1 MTKPPKRD
9 VAASV
14 RQRLLDQSRA
24 SGQDF
29 QRLLVRYGIER
40 LLYRLSRTDARNR
53 FVLKGAM
60 LFAAWADAPFR
71 ATGDLDLLGF
81 GDDDVDAAHATF
93 ANLCDAEPGADLS
106 ADGLIFVADSVMVER
121 TREDEDYRG
130 LHVRLEARLKNTRIP
145 IQIDIGFGD
154 PVHPAPLDLDYPR
167 LLPDMPTAH
176 VRAYPPESVI
186 AEKFDAMVRFDAATT
201 RLKDHYDIWAISE
214 TFPFEAGTLIEAVRR
229 TLSGRARVIPGDW
242 PASLMPDFGE
252 RPDKLVQ
259 WRAFLNRSAPTLEP
273 PPFLE
278 LIDRLRLFLAPVF
291 QGLSK
296 DDMVKQLRWIPGQDW
311 IDRSAANHVF
321 QD

>member
-1 MTKPPKRD
+1 MTKPPQKRD
-9 VAASV
+9 MAASV

-53 FVLKGAM
+53 YVLKGAM

-81 GDDDVDAAHATF
+81 GNDDVDAARATF
-93 ANLCDAEPGADLS
+93 VALCDAGSDTAPP
-106 ADGLIFVADSVMVER
+106 ADGLIFMRDNVRVER

-130 LHVRLEARLKNTRIP
+130 LHVRLEARLKSTRIP
-145 IQIDIGFGD
+145 ILIDIGFGD

-167 LLPDMPTAH
+167 LLPDLPTAH
-176 VRAYPPESVI
+176 IRASPPESVV
-186 AEKFDAMVRFDAATT
+186 AEKFDAMVRFGADTT

-214 TFPFEAGTLIEAVRR
+214 TFPFEAGTLTEAVRR
-229 TLSGRARVIPGDW
+229 TLAGRARPAPADW
-242 PASLMPDFGE
+242 PAGLTPSFAE

-273 PPFLE
+273 PSFPE
-278 LIDRLRLFLAPVF
+278 LIERLRLFLGPILE
-291 QGLSK
+291 GLSAGGE
-296 DDMVKQLRWIPGQDW
+296 DGQIRWEPGHGWTDKG
-311 IDRSAANHVF
+311 I
-321 QD
+321 

>member
-1 MTKPPKRD
+1 MTKPVPKRD
-9 VAASV
+9 MAASV

-40 LLYRLSRTDARNR
+40 LLYRLSRTEARNR

-81 GDDDVDAAHATF
+81 GDDDVEAAHATF
-93 ANLCDAEPGADLS
+93 ANLCRADADAADS
-106 ADGLIFVADSVMVER
+106 IDGLTFIADSVKVER

-130 LHVRLEARLKNTRIP
+130 LNVRLEARLKNTRIP

-154 PVHPAPLDLDYPR
+154 PVHPAPLDLEYPR
-167 LLPDMPTAH
+167 LLPDLPPAQI
-176 VRAYPPESVI
+176 RAYPPESVV

-214 TFPFEAGTLIEAVRR
+214 TFPFDAETLIEAVRR
-229 TLSGRARVIPGDW
+229 TLDGRARAIPGDW
-242 PASLMPDFGE
+242 PTNLMPDFAE
-252 RPDKLVQ
+252 RPDKLAQ

-273 PPFLE
+273 PPFPE
-278 LIDRLRLFLAPVF
+278 LIERLRIFLNPVMR
-291 QGLSK
+291 GLLS
-296 DDMVKQLRWIPGQDW
+296 DNHFGSLHWIPGQGWTEQD
-311 IDRSAANHVF
+311 ID
-321 QD
+321 

>member
-1 MTKPPKRD
+1 MTKQPEKRD

-53 FVLKGAM
+53 FILKGAM

-71 ATGDLDLLGF
+71 ATGDLDLLGY
-81 GDDDVDAAHATF
+81 GDDDVDAARATF
-93 ANLCDAEPGADLS
+93 VGLCDADADSS
-106 ADGLIFVADSVMVER
+106 ADGLMFMADSVRVDR

-145 IQIDIGFGD
+145 ILIDIGFGD

-167 LLPDMPTAH
+167 LIPDLPPAH
-176 VRAYPPESVI
+176 IRAYPPESVI
-186 AEKFDAMVRFDAATT
+186 AEKFDAMVRFDADTT

-214 TFPFEAGTLIEAVRR
+214 TFPFDAGTLTEAVRR
-229 TLSGRARVIPGDW
+229 TLDGRDRPMPADW
-242 PASLMPDFGE
+242 PASLMPDFAE
-252 RPDKLVQ
+252 RPDKLAQ
-259 WRAFLNRSAPTLEP
+259 WRAFLNRAAPTLDP
-273 PPFLE
+273 PPFPE
-278 LIDRLRLFLAPVF
+278 LLDRLRLFLDPILR
-291 QGLSK
+291 GLSA
-296 DDMVKQLRWIPGQDW
+296 DVTGGQRHWLPGRDW
-311 IDRSAANHVF
+311 TSNNRLPQAG
-321 QD
+321 